1 MSWENKI
8 HIIQKDH
15 WGEAFNL
22 TLLIAAFVTNG
33 LVKLPEDAI
42 IFNTEIKSNRPC
54 AVVKA
59 FKFLEICLIQVH
71 KDACA
76 SWMRRCQS
84 FAGFW
89 IDVEKKKLR
98 RFSPNCGTIPQ
109 FTGFVP
115 KDWIVEKVAQKAA
128 HPGARYMFELT
139 YHHSLGNFFQLAIR
153 NSVMQPCAAFH
164 SLWRLCF
171 TGDSSPE
178 QVVYTCCLGRN
189 THTHTHIHNFRNG
202 VHTATLIFILM

>member
-1 MSWENKI
+1 
-8 HIIQKDH
+8 
-15 WGEAFNL
+15 
-22 TLLIAAFVTNG
+22 
-33 LVKLPEDAI
+33 
-42 IFNTEIKSNRPC
+42 
-54 AVVKA
+54 
-59 FKFLEICLIQVH
+59 
-71 KDACA
+71 
-76 SWMRRCQS
+76 MRRCQS

-189 THTHTHIHNFRNG
+189 THTHIHNFRNG
-202 VHTATLIFILM
+202 VHTATLIFIAEKYIKCLMDFFVIGPTLSILCSLLTIDPPAGLILWY